1 MIVASIMNSSI
12 SACDG
17 CEGETYLL
25 LGLALAIFVNVFLT
39 SVFSC
44 CEIIVL
50 IEIVLWDKS
59 LNVGY
64 MPQEV

>member
-1 MIVASIMNSSI
+1 MIVASIMNSST

-17 CEGETYLL
+17 FEGETYLL
-25 LGLALAIFVNVFLT
+25 LGLALAILSNVFLT

-44 CEIIVL
+44 CGIIVL